1 MGEQP
6 VKLVPVLPGVG
17 CHAMALSDA
26 PALVT
31 LRPGGARMRV
41 APLALPCLPCAA
53 TLWHPPPI
61 QAQAGPRNLHPQCV
75 TPLLPFVVSWLE
87 LGTCSLLTLVADMR
101 LGV

>member
-17 CHAMALSDA
+17 CHALALSDA

-41 APLALPCLPCAA
+41 ASLALPCLPCAA
-53 TLWHPPPI
+53 PLWHPPPS
-61 QAQAGPRNLHPQCV
+61 QPQPGSDQSHPQCV
-75 TPLLPFVVSWLE
+75 SPMPPEPLPMHWSVLWLNGGSWLPAP
-87 LGTCSLLTLVADMR
+87 C
-101 LGV
+101 